1 MKLSIR
7 VILSLFVVATLSC
20 KTIKI
25 PGDDPLGG
33 LTTDVSALAADYMEG
48 RETGTP
54 GEAKAAEYIIGR
66 YKEIGLIPMGDD
78 NTYKQEYVRKMK
90 SNPHAEAPAPDDP
103 EIRGNNVIGYIDN
116 GASKTIIIG
125 AHYDH
130 LGYGGEGSLYVGP
143 AEIHNGAD
151 DNSSGVASMLYLA
164 ELLKDNKKT
173 RKYNYLFIG
182 FSGEEKGLWGSNYF
196 ANNPTIDLSN
206 AAYMLNMDMVGRLNE
221 ERKLAV
227 GGVGTSSIWPELTD
241 KANTNLSLTKTES
254 GIGPSD
260 HTSFYLKDIPVLF
273 FFTGQHE
280 DYHKPS
286 DDIQYV
292 NFQGLRDVAQYIYR
306 IIYKTQK
313 VKNIDFQKTKDETQE
328 RRKFNVTLGV
338 MPDYLYDGKGM
349 KIDGVREGKVA
360 HKYDFMAGDIILK
373 MGEIDIFDM
382 KSYMKAL
389 GEYNPGDTIDVILL
403 RDDKEMV
410 KKVTF

>member
-7 VILSLFVVATLSC
+7 VITALFLFTLLSC
-20 KTIKI
+20 STVKI
-25 PGDDPLGG
+25 PGGDPLGG
-33 LTTDVSALAADYMEG
+33 LTSDVSALAADYMEG

-54 GEAKAAEYIIGR
+54 GEAKAAEYIIKR
-66 YKEIGLIPMGDD
+66 YKELDLLPKGDN
-78 NTYKQEYVRKMK
+78 NTYKQEYVRKIK
-90 SNPHAEAPAPDDP
+90 SNPHADAPAPDDP
-103 EIRGNNVIGYIDN
+103 EIRGNNIIGYIDN
-116 GASKTIIIG
+116 KAAKTVILG

-130 LGYGGEGSLYVGP
+130 LGYGGEGSLYIGP

-151 DNSSGVASMLYLA
+151 DNSSGVAAMLYLA
-164 ELLKDNKKT
+164 KILKGNKKT
-173 RKYNYLFIG
+173 DHYNYLFIG

-196 ANNPTIDLSN
+196 ANNPTIDLRN
-206 AAYMLNMDMVGRLNE
+206 VAYMFNMDMVGRLNE
-221 ERKLAV
+221 DRKLAV
-227 GGVGTSSIWPELTD
+227 GGVGTSSIWSDITD
-241 KANTNLSLTKTES
+241 KANKDLKLTKTES

-273 FFTGQHE
+273 FFTGQHK

-286 DDIQYV
+286 DDIQFV

-313 VKNIDFQKTKDETQE
+313 IKNIDFQKTKDETRE
-328 RRKFNVTLGV
+328 SPRFNITLGV

-349 KIDGVREGKVA
+349 RIDGIREGKVA
-360 HKYDFMAGDIILK
+360 DKYEFKAGDIILK
-373 MGEIDIFDM
+373 MGEMEVFDM

-389 GEYNPGDTIDVILL
+389 SKYHPGDSIDILFL
-403 RDDKEMV
+403 RDDKEMA

>member
-7 VILSLFVVATLSC
+7 VVLSLFVISTLSC
-20 KTIKI
+20 KTINI
-25 PGDDPLGG
+25 PGGDPLGG

-66 YKEIGLIPMGDD
+66 YKEIGLIPMGDN
-78 NTYKQEYVRKMK
+78 NTYKQEYIRKMK

-173 RKYNYLFIG
+173 KKYNYLFIG

-227 GGVGTSSIWPELTD
+227 GGVGTSSIWPALTD
-241 KANTNLSLTKTES
+241 KANTDLSLTKTES

-338 MPDYLYDGKGM
+338 MPDYLFDGKGM

-360 HKYDFMAGDIILK
+360 HKYNFMAGDIILK

-382 KSYMKAL
+382 QSYMKAL
-389 GEYNPGDTIDVILL
+389 GKYNPGDTIDVILL